1 VAHVTEIEITN
12 AATIV
17 LANRV
22 ARDNKANMDQTVL
35 SPLYAAID
43 LGSNSFHMLVVRHV
57 DGSVQT
63 MAKIK
68 RKVRLAAGLNEKND
82 LSTEAM
88 QRGWDCLSLFA
99 ERLQDIPP
107 ENIRIVGTA
116 TLRTA
121 SNASIFLEKA
131 NQILGYN
138 INVISGEE
146 EAGTIYKGVAHT
158 SGGLGRRL
166 VVDIGGASTE
176 LIIGEGF
183 DAKALSSL
191 KMGCVTW
198 LERHFKDRQLN
209 EHNFSKAIKAA
220 KETLQP
226 ILEQYTEIGWD
237 VCVGASGTVQALQE
251 IMLAQGMDEVITLA
265 KLKRLQKQA
274 MRADHLEELEING
287 LTLERA
293 LVFPSGLSILIA
305 IFEQL
310 ELETMTLAGGA
321 LREGLAYEM
330 IAEMR
335 QEDIRSRTINSVQS
349 RYQIDKAYGEQVS
362 LTASALL
369 NQCGEKNWIPEPQAI
384 ALIESVAKLHEIGLT
399 IDFKK
404 GGQHSAYLLQNLD
417 LPGFTRA
424 QKFVIG
430 EIARRYREQLSALPE
445 QHAVS
450 AQSAKRILRLI
461 RIAVILTHR
470 RQTDLQPEYTIRSSE
485 DALTLSISGHWLTEN
500 PLTAAELELEA
511 NRQSDMGWPLNI
523 ETTA

>member
-1 VAHVTEIEITN
+1 
-12 AATIV
+12 
-17 LANRV
+17 
-22 ARDNKANMDQTVL
+22 MSQTV
-35 SPLYAAID
+35 SPPLYAAID
-43 LGSNSFHMLVVRHV
+43 LGSNSFHMLVVRHI

-68 RKVRLAAGLNEKND
+68 RKVRLAAGLNENNA

-99 ERLQDIPP
+99 ERLQDIPK

-121 SNASIFLEKA
+121 TNVDIFLEKA
-131 NQILGYN
+131 NQILGYD

-146 EAGTIYKGVAHT
+146 EAATIYKGVAHT
-158 SGGLGRRL
+158 SGGSGRRL

-176 LIIGEGF
+176 MIIGEGF
-183 DAKALSSL
+183 SAKALTSL

-198 LERHFKDRQLN
+198 LERHFKDRQLTAT
-209 EHNFSKAIKAA
+209 NFDNAIEAA
-220 KETLQP
+220 KSTLAP
-226 ILEQYTEIGWD
+226 ILDSYTDIGWD

-251 IMLAQGMDEVITLA
+251 IMLAQGMDEVITHA

-274 MRADHLEELEING
+274 MITERLEELEIEG

-305 IFEQL
+305 IFELL
-310 ELETMTLAGGA
+310 EIDSMTLAGGA

-330 IAEMR
+330 VDELR
-335 QEDIRSRTINSVQS
+335 QEDIRARTVTSVQS
-349 RYQIDKAYGEQVS
+349 RYQMDVSYGEQVAVLAQTLFEQAGAETWVS
-362 LTASALL
+362 
-369 NQCGEKNWIPEPQAI
+369 EPQA
-384 ALIESVAKLHEIGLT
+384 SVLLQTAAKLHEIGLT

-404 GGQHSAYLLQNLD
+404 GGEHSAYLLQSLD

-424 QKFVIG
+424 QKHYLG
-430 EIARRYREQLSALPE
+430 ELARRYREQLTSLPE

-450 AQSAKRILRLI
+450 GTSSKRILRILRLAI
-461 RIAVILTHR
+461 LLTHR
-470 RQTDLQPEYTIRSSE
+470 RTPELEPKVQLTTE
-485 DALTLSISGHWLTEN
+485 GDNLTLTISKQWLQDN
-500 PLTAAELELEA
+500 PLTAAELEIES
-511 NRQSDMGWPLNI
+511 NRQTDIGWPLTVL
-523 ETTA
+523 ER

>member
-1 VAHVTEIEITN
+1 
-12 AATIV
+12 
-17 LANRV
+17 
-22 ARDNKANMDQTVL
+22 MSQTV
-35 SPLYAAID
+35 SPPLYAAID
-43 LGSNSFHMLVVRHV
+43 LGSNSFHMLVVRHI

-68 RKVRLAAGLNEKND
+68 RKVRLAAGLDENNA

-99 ERLQDIPP
+99 ERLQDIPK

-121 SNASIFLEKA
+121 TNVDIFLEKA
-131 NQILGYN
+131 NQILGYD

-146 EAGTIYKGVAHT
+146 EAATIYKGVAHT
-158 SGGLGRRL
+158 SGGSGRRL

-176 LIIGEGF
+176 MIIGEGF
-183 DAKALSSL
+183 SAKALTSL

-198 LERHFKDRQLN
+198 LERHFKDRQLTAT
-209 EHNFSKAIKAA
+209 NFDNAIEAA
-220 KETLQP
+220 KSTLAP
-226 ILEQYTEIGWD
+226 ILESYTDIGWD

-251 IMLAQGMDEVITLA
+251 IMLAQGMDEVITHT

-274 MRADHLEELEING
+274 MITERLEELEIEG

-305 IFEQL
+305 IFEL
-310 ELETMTLAGGA
+310 LKIDSMTLAGGA

-330 IAEMR
+330 VDELR
-335 QEDIRSRTINSVQS
+335 QDDIRARTIKSVQS
-349 RYQIDKAYGEQVS
+349 RYQMDVSYGDQVAAAAQ
-362 LTASALL
+362 TLL
-369 NQCGEKNWIPEPQAI
+369 KQAGGETWVSEPQAGVLLQT
-384 ALIESVAKLHEIGLT
+384 AAKLHEIGLT

-404 GGQHSAYLLQNLD
+404 GGEHSAYLLQNLD

-424 QKFVIG
+424 QKHYLG
-430 EIARRYREQLSALPE
+430 ELTRRYREQLTSLPE

-450 AQSAKRILRLI
+450 GTSSKRILRILRLAI
-461 RIAVILTHR
+461 LLTHR
-470 RQTDLQPEYTIRSSE
+470 RNPELEPEFALTA
-485 DALTLSISGHWLTEN
+485 DDNNLTLTLSKQWLADN
-500 PLTAAELELEA
+500 PLTAAELEIES
-511 NRQSDMGWPLNI
+511 NRQTDIGWPLSI
-523 ETTA
+523 ECLV